1 MPTRKP
7 ATEGRAQGGHL
18 HYTAARA
25 RLSEAATARRPSPLL
40 ENFSPFARTAELG
53 LVEHRVFEL
62 FHFRLTVFFDRLF
75 ARAEA
80 DLPFLHRSIFGRLEL
95 FAVHLHADA
104 RTDGAEF
111 DHQVLVLGRVRRERL
126 LDEDDVALG

>member
-53 LVEHRVFEL
+53 LGG
-62 FHFRLTVFFDRLF
+62 FREWQRHQERR
-75 ARAEA
+75 ARARGFLSEA
-80 DLPFLHRSIFGRLEL
+80 EE
-95 FAVHLHADA
+95 V
-104 RTDGAEF
+104 GAEVGQEEPLT
-111 DHQVLVLGRVRRERL
+111 DRVAEMMTLAL
-126 LDEDDVALG
+126 LEELEEAMEME